1 MISLQISKIQNGKV
15 SQRFPCEILKLSGID
30 LYGTTDL
37 PANITIKP
45 IMS

>member
-15 SQRFPCEILKLSGID
+15 SQKFPYEMLKLSGID
-30 LYGTTDL
+30 LYGTIDL
-37 PANITIKP
+37 PSNITIKP